1 MKDGKIDSLCQK
13 EKKPNKRVYYACM
26 CAYLIK
32 TWWERNTFNTH
43 LNCFM
48 WQRVLICVCV
58 DVSPV
63 VKATRRKSNKAD
75 DEKKKKKRWDDTIV
89 LSSSQ
94 SSLLV
99 LSAHHALHLSH
110 TLAPLLPP
118 STVYHSHT
126 LSYPSPSPCA
136 PQQSLNLLFAI
147 FASRSW
153 WLHCTQTRTNVHPWF
168 QRTFVRLGWN
178 IYQCYCKSYLILSW

>member
-1 MKDGKIDSLCQK
+1 M
-13 EKKPNKRVYYACM
+13 
-26 CAYLIK
+26 
-32 TWWERNTFNTH
+32 
-43 LNCFM
+43 
-48 WQRVLICVCV
+48 LICVCV

-75 DEKKKKKRWDDTIV
+75 DEKKEKKRWDDTIV

-126 LSYPSPSPCA
+126 HSHILHFLPAHHNRASICY
-136 PQQSLNLLFAI
+136 LLYLLAD
-147 FASRSW
+147 
-153 WLHCTQTRTNVHPWF
+153 LGGCTAHKHAQMCTHDFRGHLRVLPETYTNVTANL
-168 QRTFVRLGWN
+168 TFSSADNMSLP
-178 IYQCYCKSYLILSW
+178 

>member
-1 MKDGKIDSLCQK
+1 M
-13 EKKPNKRVYYACM
+13 
-26 CAYLIK
+26 K

-75 DEKKKKKRWDDTIV
+75 DEKKEKRWDDTIV

-118 STVYHSHT
+118 STVYHSYTHSHI
-126 LSYPSPSPCA
+126 LHFLPAHHNRASICY
-136 PQQSLNLLFAI
+136 LLYLLADPGG
-147 FASRSW
+147 
-153 WLHCTQTRTNVHPWF
+153 CTAHKHAQMCTHDFRGHLRVLPETYTNVTANL
-168 QRTFVRLGWN
+168 TFSSADNMSVP
-178 IYQCYCKSYLILSW
+178 